1 MENNYLVP
9 EYVNELLVASNNGL
23 EGICKELS
31 NLLAHPVIAIDPL
44 FNHLTPAL
52 IDKKIEVTFIDDH
65 YQNSAASAPSDI
77 FKCQLIAEGSPIQ
90 GMASII
96 LLDGRVRGYLI
107 GICDEIPAE
116 ELLRMKAIFSFA
128 SSLCSLD
135 FRKKLQLK
143 KERQQ
148 FKEPF
153 IYDLLY
159 GNMKKKNEIISYGSI
174 WGWDFNKPHVVIV
187 FSIKDFDYYS
197 EDKQVLDNLFYII
210 EKVLVERN
218 LKPIAIKKRGEIVV
232 IYPLQKGENTKARL
246 EVKKFVSH
254 VSNQVEKAIHSSR
267 IAIGVGRASANPEDL
282 FRSYQE
288 AKVAFELG
296 LLLNIQTPFF
306 NDLGLERILYKHDLQ
321 DLKEYYHH
329 TLGELAEYD
338 SRQGSELMHTLELYS
353 TNQYDL
359 TKTAEAMFLHRNTL
373 RYRFKKIEEIID
385 KKLDDMNVRLNIT
398 AALKIKQLGKI

>member
-1 MENNYLVP
+1 MENNYFVP
-9 EYVNELLVASNNGL
+9 EYVNELLVASKDGI

-31 NLLAHPVIAIDPL
+31 NLLALPVIATDQL
-44 FNHLTPAL
+44 YNHLTPAL
-52 IDKKIEVTFIDDH
+52 LEKKIEVTFIDDY
-65 YQNSAASAPSDI
+65 YQDNIASDSSNI
-77 FKCQLIAEGSPIQ
+77 YKCQLLAEGAPIH

-96 LLDGRVRGYLI
+96 FLDGRVRGYLI
-107 GICDEIPAE
+107 GICEDISSE
-116 ELLRMKAIFSFA
+116 ELSGIKDIFEFA

-159 GNMKKKNEIISYGSI
+159 GNMKKKDEIISYGSI

-187 FSIKDFDYYS
+187 FSIKEFDYYS
-197 EDKQVLDNLFYII
+197 EDQHVLDNLYYII
-210 EKVLVERN
+210 EKVLIERN
-218 LKPIAIKKRGEIVV
+218 LKQIAMKKRGEIVV
-232 IYPLQKGENTKARL
+232 IYPLQEVESRKERL
-246 EVKKFVSH
+246 EVKEFVSH
-254 VSNQVEKAIHSSR
+254 VINQVEIAIHSSR

-338 SRQGSELMHTLELYS
+338 SRQGSELMHTLEQYS

-373 RYRFKKIEEIID
+373 RYRFKKIEEIFD